1 MPAPHQKAHTSMNN
15 NTNAAVSLGKVM
27 AAALGVL
34 VLVALVSARGDKD
47 DDATTQAATTSTT
60 TTARVN
66 PYRTIPGDGYHNMG
80 GADGYDWGTYTA
92 TIPPD
97 SPSCTWAI
105 VSVSEYRGGE
115 TLREGEA
122 SSGTVRANIQPDGVA
137 SWTGTINGDHRI
149 MFRTSGCGAWTMT
162 E

>member
-1 MPAPHQKAHTSMNN
+1 M
-15 NTNAAVSLGKVM
+15 TNRDRAVSPGKVM
-27 AAALGVL
+27 VTALAVL
-34 VLVALVSARGDKD
+34 AVVGIVSARNND
-47 DDATTQAATTSTT
+47 DDRSASQTTTPTT
-60 TTARVN
+60 TTTRPN
-66 PYRTIPGDGYHNMG
+66 PYQSIPGDGTHNMG

-92 TIPPD
+92 TVPPS
-97 SPSCTWAI
+97 SPGCSWAI

-122 SSGTVRANIQPDGVA
+122 ASGTVRANIQPDGVA

-149 MFRTSGCGAWTMT
+149 MFRTSGCGTWTMT

>member
-1 MPAPHQKAHTSMNN
+1 MNN
-15 NTNAAVSLGKVM
+15 NTNAVSLGKVM

-60 TTARVN
+60 TTTARVN

-97 SPSCTWAI
+97 SPGCTWAI

-122 SSGTVRANIQPDGVA
+122 SSGTVRANIQPDGVS

-149 MFRTSGCGAWTMT
+149 MFRTNGCGAWTMT

>member
-1 MPAPHQKAHTSMNN
+1 MNN
-15 NTNAAVSLGKVM
+15 NTNTVSLGKVM

-34 VLVALVSARGDKD
+34 ALVAIVSARGDKD
-47 DDATTQAATTSTT
+47 DDATTQAATTPT

-66 PYRTIPGDGYHNMG
+66 PYRTIPGDGTHNMG

-92 TIPPD
+92 TIPPS
-97 SPSCTWAI
+97 SPGCTWAV
-105 VSVSEYRGGE
+105 VSIADYRGGE

-122 SSGTVRANIQPDGVA
+122 PSGTVRANIQPDGVS

-149 MFRTSGCGAWTMT
+149 VFRTSGCGTWTMT

>member
-15 NTNAAVSLGKVM
+15 NNNAVSLGKVM

-34 VLVALVSARGDKD
+34 VLVAIVSARGDKD
-47 DDATTQAATTSTT
+47 DDTTTQAATTSTT

-97 SPSCTWAI
+97 SPGCTWAI

-122 SSGTVRANIQPDGVA
+122 SSGTVRANIQPDGVS

>member
-1 MPAPHQKAHTSMNN
+1 MNN
-15 NTNAAVSLGKVM
+15 NNNNNAVSLGKVM

-34 VLVALVSARGDKD
+34 ALVAIVSARGDKD
-47 DDATTQAATTSTT
+47 DDATTQAATTPTT

-66 PYRTIPGDGYHNMG
+66 PYRTIPGNGYHNMG

-97 SPSCTWAI
+97 SPGCTWAI